1 MSLDFFSIC
10 QILHS
15 FNFYFLPL
23 SHVKLLFIT
32 KSFLSP
38 VSIFEFHFSPLHLII
53 LTFRRMYLSFFKFIT
68 PHQ

>member
-10 QILHS
+10 QILRS
-15 FNFYFLPL
+15 FNFYFLLL
-23 SHVKLLFIT
+23 SHIKLLIT

-38 VSIFEFHFSPLHLII
+38 VSIFEFHFSPLHLITHI
-53 LTFRRMYLSFFKFIT
+53 FRIMYLSFFKFMT